1 MEDAKLEESLRAEL
15 NGSDAEDNNSED
27 NHDSKQDETNQNSD
41 TDDNSEVA
49 PVKYTMPDGR
59 ELTGE
64 EVLNEY
70 KSLQSEFTR
79 KSQELSKFKKSNERS
94 DEGRDDKENAKETLT
109 PEEQNLVKELTRLG
123 FVKQDQVE
131 KVFSEKES
139 SLTSKAASL
148 AVAQTDLR
156 AAITQLTDEFNGEE
170 GKPKVDGNKVLNF
183 IVQYPQTDLSPLQ
196 IAKVLYTDDF
206 IKFEAGKLG
215 GSKKMLETEDNS
227 SGSGNET
234 PPSPK
239 YSFGDGSAEKAV
251 RELLK

>member
-15 NGSDAEDNNSED
+15 NGTTAEDDKSEV
-27 NHDSKQDETNQNSD
+27 NHDSDQKETNQNSE
-41 TDDNSEVA
+41 TDDNSEVT

-79 KSQELSKFKKSNERS
+79 RSQELSKLKKNESVEDKGDRES
-94 DEGRDDKENAKETLT
+94 DGKNTLT
-109 PEEQNLVKELTRLG
+109 PEEQNLVNELTRLG
-123 FVKQDQVE
+123 FAKVDQVE
-131 KVFSEKES
+131 KVFNDKKS
-139 SLTSKAASL
+139 SLTSEAASL

-156 AAITQLTDEFNGEE
+156 SAINQLTEEFNGQE

-183 IVQYPQTDLSPLQ
+183 IVQYPQTELSPLQ
-196 IAKVLYTDDF
+196 IAKALYPDDF
-206 IKFEAGKLG
+206 VKYEVLKMSG
-215 GSKKMLETEDNS
+215 GKMLETEDNA
-227 SGSGNET
+227 SGAGENT
-234 PPSPK
+234 PPKPK

>member
-15 NGSDAEDNNSED
+15 NGTNAEDDKSED
-27 NHDSKQDETNQNSD
+27 NHDSKQSEINQNSD
-41 TDDNSEVA
+41 TDDNSEVT
-49 PVKYTMPDGR
+49 PVKYAMPDGR

-79 KSQELSKFKKSNERS
+79 KSQKLSKLEKSNES
-94 DEGRDDKENAKETLT
+94 VEDKDDRESGKNTLT
-109 PEEQNLVKELTRLG
+109 PEEQNLVNELTRLG
-123 FVKQDQVE
+123 FAKVDQVE
-131 KVFSEKES
+131 KVFNDKKS
-139 SLTSKAASL
+139 SLTSEAASL

-156 AAITQLTDEFNGEE
+156 SAISQLTEEFNGSE

-183 IVQYPQTDLSPLQ
+183 IVQYPSTELSPLQ
-196 IAKVLYTDDF
+196 IAKALYPDEF
-206 IKFEAGKLG
+206 VKYEAGKMSG
-215 GSKKMLETEDNS
+215 GKMLETEDNS
-227 SGSGNET
+227 SGAGDHT

-239 YSFGDGSAEKAV
+239 YNFGDGSAEKAV